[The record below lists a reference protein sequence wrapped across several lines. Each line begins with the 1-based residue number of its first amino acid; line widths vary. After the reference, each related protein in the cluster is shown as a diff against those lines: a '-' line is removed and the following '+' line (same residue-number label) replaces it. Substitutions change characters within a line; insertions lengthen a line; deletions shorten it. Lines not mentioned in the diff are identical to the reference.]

1 MGSYQPHPR
10 PLPLQGRGAAGA
22 LLDGKE
28 SYQPHPRPLPLQ
40 GRGTAGALLDGAGSG
55 CAVICGSQGGRRR
68 SLAAGVSAEHVDLGA
83 LAATGRDA
91 RRGILAEAAELARGG
106 GVAQA
111 DETGVVGGA
120 HDGVLAEELAGHGD
134 ALLLGVG
141 RAAQAAAGA
150 ALQAAVVVD
159 LRDELLVGP
168 VVDAV
173 DTQCEGIVRGLAG
186 LEGVL
191 IHVGTDAEARGER
204 AQPFDRDGIALG
216 QGQRQLAAD
225 VGQGAY
231 EGAPLEAAV
240 LRAALDEFVIVYV
253 ACDFHFVVGLR
264 LAGAV
269 HVGHFPLDILCH
281 RL

>member
-1 MGSYQPHPR
+1 M
-10 PLPLQGRGAAGA
+10 L
-22 LLDGKE
+22 
-28 SYQPHPRPLPLQ
+28 
-40 GRGTAGALLDGAGSG
+40 
-55 CAVICGSQGGRRR
+55 
-68 SLAAGVSAEHVDLGA
+68 AGVSAEHVDLRA
-83 LAATGRDA
+83 LAAAGRDA
-91 RRGILAEAAELARGG
+91 CGGILAEAAELARGG

-111 DETGVVGGA
+111 DEAGVVGGV

-159 LRDELLVGP
+159 LRDELLVGA

-173 DTQCEGIVRGLAG
+173 DAQCEGVVRGLAG
-186 LEGVL
+186 LEVVL
-191 IHVGTDAEARGER
+191 IHVGTDAEARGEC

-216 QGQRQLAAD
+216 QGQCQLAAD
-225 VGQGAY
+225 VGQGAH
-231 EGAPLEAAV
+231 ECAPLEAAV
-240 LRAALDEFVIVYV
+240 LYAALDEFMIVYV